1 MLEPQNDHFVRDFLQ
16 FSHFVASKSTFSYEF
31 SHEPQNLRP
40 QNRCFARSFRQ
51 FSAHLSKCHARHP
64 ICTSSPLHEALTMRF
79 AKNTQHDTSKV
90 LQPPRKMMMEVPKV
104 LRKTQLIFLKRRK
117 SIAPAT
123 QNDFQ
128 HVMKPYLTVTKCH
141 ACHSKRGYAAL
152 ETSKSDH
159 FCRTRH
165 GHGHT
170 GLTRPPV
177 DGCGCK
183 GLRNVERTHLNPQTP
198 RVKREP
204 LLRIREKHIPRH
216 SLDFPLSAPSDRAAS
231 AALKTRL
238 GGRSTKCQRNTHA
251 SRIFCTADL
260 SPPWRPWGRE
270 YTIAE
275 QTPDRWSDLLV

>member
-1 MLEPQNDHFVRDFLQ
+1 MPC
-16 FSHFVASKSTFSYEF
+16 S
-31 SHEPQNLRP
+31 PPNLHVVP
-40 QNRCFARSFRQ
+40 TSRSPDNAIR
-51 FSAHLSKCHARHP
+51 
-64 ICTSSPLHEALTMRF
+64 I
-79 AKNTQHDTSKV
+79 NTQHDTSKV
-90 LQPPRKMMMEVPKV
+90 LQPPRKMTMEVPKV
-104 LRKTQLIFLKRRK
+104 MRKTPLIFLKRRK

-128 HVMKPYLTVTKCH
+128 HVMKPYWNVTKCH

-177 DGCGCK
+177 DGCGCE

-216 SLDFPLSAPSDRAAS
+216 SLDFPLSALPSDRAAS

-260 SPPWRPWGRE
+260 SPP
-270 YTIAE
+270 
-275 QTPDRWSDLLV
+275 

>member
-16 FSHFVASKSTFSYEF
+16 FSHFVASKSTFSYPF

-90 LQPPRKMMMEVPKV
+90 LQPPRKMTMEVKV

-128 HVMKPYLTVTKCH
+128 HVMKPCWTVTKCH
-141 ACHSKRGYAAL
+141 ACHSKP
-152 ETSKSDH
+152 
-159 FCRTRH
+159 TRH
-165 GHGHT
+165 
-170 GLTRPPV
+170 LRPPKV
-177 DGCGCK
+177 TTFAELAMGTAIRASRDRPWTVAVAKGCATSS
-183 GLRNVERTHLNPQTP
+183 EHTSTP
-198 RVKREP
+198 R
-204 LLRIREKHIPRH
+204 
-216 SLDFPLSAPSDRAAS
+216 
-231 AALKTRL
+231 
-238 GGRSTKCQRNTHA
+238 
-251 SRIFCTADL
+251 
-260 SPPWRPWGRE
+260 PPE
-270 YTIAE
+270 
-275 QTPDRWSDLLV
+275 

>member
-1 MLEPQNDHFVRDFLQ
+1 
-16 FSHFVASKSTFSYEF
+16 VASTK
-31 SHEPQNLRP
+31 LRMP
-40 QNRCFARSFRQ
+40 RAYFPWQAQCFVDLDSQITLIVVRCSFWNGSRNPLGTWACQMAWRGAHFADPGDDAEILTRSFLIQSLRRDLAQ
-51 FSAHLSKCHARHP
+51 RALVE
-64 ICTSSPLHEALTMRF
+64 ILHR
-79 AKNTQHDTSKV
+79 
-90 LQPPRKMMMEVPKV
+90 
-104 LRKTQLIFLKRRK
+104 
-117 SIAPAT
+117 
-123 QNDFQ
+123 
-128 HVMKPYLTVTKCH
+128 
-141 ACHSKRGYAAL
+141 
-152 ETSKSDH
+152 DH
-159 FCRTRH
+159 I
-165 GHGHT
+165 
-170 GLTRPPV
+170 
-177 DGCGCK
+177 
-183 GLRNVERTHLNPQTP
+183 LNPQTH